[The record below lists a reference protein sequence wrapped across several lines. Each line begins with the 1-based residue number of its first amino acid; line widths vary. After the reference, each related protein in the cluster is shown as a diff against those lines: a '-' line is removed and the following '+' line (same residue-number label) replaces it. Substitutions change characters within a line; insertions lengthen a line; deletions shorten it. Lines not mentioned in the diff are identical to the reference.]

1 MNNNKLIYVLT
12 NYLMYMIFVVILF
25 PNTLQ
30 ILKIDKYGVDDES
43 FFSGRLN
50 KNNEWLSGNI
60 YSSKRNSKSLTYL
73 FNREVNSSFLISK
86 YRNIPG
92 VLSDY
97 SSFNLQ
103 WSSDNSNSFYL
114 FHREESNYEF
124 YNGHFNIF
132 PKYGD
137 LNLINQAAPKTE
149 ALPYLS
155 LQKED
160 EYFLVLN
167 NKLTSKTEIITN
179 NSDFNIVDSVIDDK
193 FILQGIN
200 AKYVDLNYE
209 SIVKAAATFKYP
221 HANTKHIYYVPD
233 LWVEFDENQLIT
245 PIIGSVLNPNS
256 KSEKDYPQHSQ
267 FSPSF
272 NSRGDLLAFI
282 HEENST
288 LKEYSLYIYHT
299 PDSKVSPNEYLL
311 VDNSIYTMENKEDT
325 SEPSLIMDYCW
336 HPIEDILFY
345 VTLEFQDKIRS
356 QRIKYFDFESKSSHY
371 LNAGTQ
377 NNGNISISQDG
388 NFLVVQTWGFTPGL
402 SHFNN
407 CQYFGKKENNHQCC
421 ANGDK
426 DVILSIIKLKII

>member
-1 MNNNKLIYVLT
+1 MLFIA
-12 NYLMYMIFVVILF
+12 FLF
-25 PNTLQ
+25 PNAVQ
-30 ILKIDKYGVDDES
+30 ILRIDKYGVDDES

-50 KNNEWLSGNI
+50 KNNEWVSGNI

-73 FNREVNSSFLISK
+73 FNREINSSFLISK
-86 YRNIPG
+86 YRDIPG
-92 VLSDY
+92 ILSDY

-124 YNGHFNIF
+124 YNGYFTKF
-132 PKYGD
+132 PNYGD
-137 LNLINQAAPKTE
+137 LNLINQDTPKTE

-160 EYFLVLN
+160 EYFLVLD

-179 NSDFNIVDSVIDDK
+179 NSDFNIVDPVIDDE

-200 AKYVDLNYE
+200 AKYVDINYE
-209 SIVKAAATFKYP
+209 SIVKAAVSLKYP
-221 HANTKHIYYVPD
+221 HSNTKHIYYVPD
-233 LWVEFDENQLIT
+233 LWTEFDENQLIT
-245 PIIGSVLNPNS
+245 PIIGSILDPNS
-256 KSEKDYPQHSQ
+256 RSVVDYPQYSQ

-282 HEENST
+282 NEESPAM
-288 LKEYSLYIYHT
+288 KEYSLFIYQT
-299 PDSKVSPNEYLL
+299 PDYAVAPNEYLL
-311 VDNSIYTMENKEDT
+311 ADNLIYTIENKEDT

-336 HPIEDILFY
+336 HPTEDILFY
-345 VTLEFQDKIRS
+345 VTLEFENKIRR
-356 QRIKYFDFESKSSHY
+356 QRLKYFDFESQSSHY
-371 LNAGTQ
+371 LNSGTQ

-407 CQYFGKKENNHQCC
+407 CQYFGKKENNHHCC

-426 DVILSIIKLKII
+426 DVILSIIELKIN